1 MTEGKI
7 LGKMIY
13 FIIPLMLTNLL
24 QTFYN
29 AADMMVVSLS
39 GVKDAVGAIG
49 TTGPVV
55 NLIVNLFIGFST
67 GTGVLV
73 ARNIGAKNDK
83 GVSVTVHTSIV
94 VSAIFGIIGAAVGMI
109 FARPLLVWM
118 GADRK
123 LLDLAVTYT
132 FIYFCGVPFL
142 SVTNY
147 ATQIIR
153 AKGDTRTP
161 LVILSLSGA
170 LNVLLNLFFVL
181 VCKLSVE
188 GVALATAISNVAS
201 SIALLAVLSRD
212 EGPCRFDFKKLRID
226 REAFKNILQ
235 IGIPAGIQ
243 SSLFSISNIIISSS
257 VLTVNNLL
265 SPAGASFEPVVNGN
279 AAVANLNSFV
289 YTAANSVY
297 LASITFT
304 SQNVGANKHSRL
316 PRVMVC
322 SYSIAVAIA
331 VSFSLVILAFHKPL
345 LSLYGVVD
353 GPDGSLE
360 HIAFQTAY
368 TRIMIETLTYFL
380 LALLEAGSGVMRGL
394 GRNLTTMLI
403 TLVGTCALRIVWIYT
418 VFAAHKTVAMIYVSY
433 PISWGITALCHF
445 TFAVVLISRAIKRER
460 QEAEAAKA
468 MEIADAPLDS
478 VGA

>member
-29 AADMMVVSLS
+29 AADMMIVSLS

-49 TTGPVV
+49 TTGPVAS
-55 NLIVNLFIGFST
+55 LIVNLFIGFST

-73 ARNIGAKNDK
+73 ARHLGAKNDR
-83 GVSVTVHTSIV
+83 GVSDTVHTSIV
-94 VSAIFGIIGAAVGMI
+94 LGVVLGIVGGAVGI
-109 FARPLLVWM
+109 AFARPLLVWM
-118 GADRK
+118 GADRA

-147 ATQIIR
+147 ATQIMR

-161 LVILSLSGA
+161 LVVLSLSGV

-181 VCKLSVE
+181 VCGLSVE
-188 GVALATAISNVAS
+188 GVAIATAISNLVSAVV
-201 SIALLAVLSRD
+201 LLVFLHRD
-212 EGPCRFDFKKLRID
+212 ESACHFDVKKLRVD
-226 REAFKNILQ
+226 RDTLKRIVE

-257 VLTVNNLL
+257 ILTVNNLL
-265 SPAGASFEPVVNGN
+265 APAGATFEPVVSGN
-279 AAVANLNSFV
+279 AAVSNLNSFV

-304 SQNVGANKHSRL
+304 SQNVGANKYSRL

-322 SYSIAVAIA
+322 SYAIAIVIAVTFSTAI
-331 VSFSLVILAFHKPL
+331 LLFHKPL
-345 LSLYGVVD
+345 LALYGVAD

-380 LALLEAGSGVMRGL
+380 LALLESGSGIMRGL
-394 GRNLTTMLI
+394 GKNLTTMLI

-418 VFAAHKTVAMIYVSY
+418 VFVAHQTVAMIYVSY

-460 QEAEAAKA
+460 AENKAA
-468 MEIADAPLDS
+468 ES
-478 VGA
+478 VTATA